1 MAKKGSDDII
11 DLIIA
16 LADMIGTVAKNM
28 KKNLAIC
35 LMFGQMLLYGFVGNA
50 NGLGSFTGGVFRMGL
65 QMVKDYLPTFQ
76 NK

>member
-28 KKNLAIC
+28 KKILAIIRKKSK
-35 LMFGQMLLYGFVGNA
+35 GIKRTSTIETITTDGNQPDL
-50 NGLGSFTGGVFRMGL
+50 N
-65 QMVKDYLPTFQ
+65 P
-76 NK
+76 

>member
-28 KKNLAIC
+28 KKILAIIRKKSKGIKKPIIKTETITT
-35 LMFGQMLLYGFVGNA
+35 LEDGNTIQ
-50 NGLGSFTGGVFRMGL
+50 L
-65 QMVKDYLPTFQ
+65 
-76 NK
+76 

>member
-28 KKNLAIC
+28 KKILAIIRKKSK
-35 LMFGQMLLYGFVGNA
+35 GIKKPIIKTETITTPEDGNSIQ
-50 NGLGSFTGGVFRMGL
+50 L
-65 QMVKDYLPTFQ
+65 
-76 NK
+76 

>member
-28 KKNLAIC
+28 KKILAIIRKKSK
-35 LMFGQMLLYGFVGNA
+35 GIKRKPTIETITTDGNQPDL
-50 NGLGSFTGGVFRMGL
+50 N
-65 QMVKDYLPTFQ
+65 P
-76 NK
+76 

>member
-28 KKNLAIC
+28 KKILAIIRKKSK
-35 LMFGQMLLYGFVGNA
+35 GIKKPIIKTETITTDGNQPDL
-50 NGLGSFTGGVFRMGL
+50 N
-65 QMVKDYLPTFQ
+65 P
-76 NK
+76 